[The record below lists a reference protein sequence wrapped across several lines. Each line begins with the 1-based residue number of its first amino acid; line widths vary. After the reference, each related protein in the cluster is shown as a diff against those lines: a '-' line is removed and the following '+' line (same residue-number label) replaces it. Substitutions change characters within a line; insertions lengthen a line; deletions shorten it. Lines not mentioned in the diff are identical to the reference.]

1 MTVAIRTGLRQGT
14 PEWID
19 ARRALITSTDLS
31 VLLGVNPWKCEADLA
46 DEKLTGR
53 RTESTLRMRVGSA
66 LEDLIADEYTAVTGR
81 KVQRVRDLVVHP
93 DIPWAAASP
102 DRRVIGERRTVE
114 LKSTGS
120 RTRFAD
126 GVPLDVEAQVMWA
139 MGVLGY
145 PVADVA
151 VLVVNGDDLQVYEQ
165 VFNPALFN
173 DLVVVAED
181 FRRRLAE
188 GGPFARDTA
197 RIKRDYPADNGA
209 EMVADADM
217 DAAAKALVDTR
228 ARRKAMEASETALED
243 AIKGR
248 MGEIATVRGNG
259 WHATW
264 KRTRNTETTDWKSL
278 ADGLLRQLPESERT
292 ALVGIHSSVRQG
304 FRPFRLVIEK
314 EDTE

>member
-1 MTVAIRTGLRQGT
+1 MTALHIGLRQGS
-14 PEWID
+14 D
-19 ARRALITSTDLS
+19 AWLDYRKTVITATDIG
-31 VLLGVNPWKCEADLA
+31 VLLGINAWKCEADLA
-46 DEKLTGR
+46 DEKRGLA
-53 RTESTLRMRVGSA
+53 EPPPATLRMRAGSA
-66 LEDLIADEYTAVTGR
+66 LQGLIGEEYERVTGR
-81 KVQRVRDLVVHP
+81 RLRAVRGMVRHP
-93 DIPWAAASP
+93 DIEWAAASP
-102 DRRVIGERRTVE
+102 DFRVVGEKVLVE
-114 LKSTGS
+114 AKRSSS

-126 GVPLDVEAQVMWA
+126 GIPQDIQAQAVWQA
-139 MGVLGY
+139 GCAGY
-145 PVADVA
+145 PVVDVA
-151 VLVVNGDDLQVYEQ
+151 VMLGDDDLLIEPIE
-165 VFNPALFN
+165 FNPALFD
-173 DLVVVAED
+173 DLVAVAAD

-209 EMVADADM
+209 EMVADSDM
-217 DAAAKALVDTR
+217 DVAAKALAETR

-264 KRTRNTETTDWKSL
+264 KRTRDTETTDWRSL
-278 ADGLLRQLPESERT
+278 ADGLLRQLPETERT
-292 ALVGIHSSVRQG
+292 ALVGVHSSARQG